1 MSNSIKCGMFNCNYY
16 FSSGDKVNVT
26 ESVMGMYANIKCP
39 SCNQTSANI
48 FAINGNNGISIIE
61 EAILGRNIIHL
72 NKSDASWIN

>member
-1 MSNSIKCGMFNCNYY
+1 
-16 FSSGDKVNVT
+16 
-26 ESVMGMYANIKCP
+26 

-48 FAINGNNGISIIE
+48 FAINGNNGISIIK